1 MIKSIWLFFVLGFFC
16 PASLMGS
23 PSLMVERHMFSPE
36 PDRGGSIKSPL
47 SLKLEKQL
55 VFTGVIISAQGKWA
69 MIRGK
74 ENIHGGEGRGILK
87 EGDEIKGMV
96 INKIGSNFLI
106 LTGKDKEVRLNLYH
120 EGKPRPSGSAEHET
134 DAVPIAR
141 RSSGAL
147 PAASKSEPKDK
158 PRNPFAEAMKKIIKK
173 KSEKDGSASTP
184 ATNPFLDAIY
194 DEEGNRDPS
203 L

>member
-1 MIKSIWLFFVLGFFC
+1 MIRSIWLFFVLGFFC
-16 PASLMGS
+16 PAPLMGS
-23 PSLMVERHMFSPE
+23 PSPMVERHMFSPE

-55 VFTGVIISAQGKWA
+55 VFTGVIISSQGKWA

-74 ENIHGGEGRGILK
+74 EDIRGGEARGILK

-106 LTGKDKEVRLNLYH
+106 LTGQNKEVRLNLYH
-120 EGKPRPSGSAEHET
+120 EGKSRPSGSAGHEA
-134 DAVPIAR
+134 DDVPIASS
-141 RSSGAL
+141 SSGAP
-147 PAASKSEPKDK
+147 PAASKSKPKDK
-158 PRNPFAEAMKKIIKK
+158 PRNPFAEAMKKTIEK
-173 KSEKDGSASTP
+173 KSEEDGRPSAP

-194 DEEGNRDPS
+194 KEGGDRDPS